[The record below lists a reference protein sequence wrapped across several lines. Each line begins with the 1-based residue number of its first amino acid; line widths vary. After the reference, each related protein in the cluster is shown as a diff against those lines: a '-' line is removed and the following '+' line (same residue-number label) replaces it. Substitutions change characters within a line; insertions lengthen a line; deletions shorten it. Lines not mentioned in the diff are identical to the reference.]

1 MRSDSSECIGTWC
14 GPLRSNSLVSYQN
27 WRLLQCI
34 QANTRNCFCA
44 QSLYSSEVS
53 QLSSNPDH
61 PPFASPEQTES
72 EVPLHCLGM
81 SGAVVD
87 GGHHLVPMRF
97 HSHPVLTRKTASG
110 SLVAQLHS
118 LLSPCQTPL
127 VTGQGLWPH
136 MCVYPWTP
144 SSSCCTLAVRLTHQH
159 LALMGMRSA
168 GRSRRRPRTSLQGR
182 AVMVVTGFS
191 EPKAQACLSSKLSTG
206 CWLQEHLPLV
216 YRWTLLGFSFC
227 LRSSEPLL
235 D

>member
-27 WRLLQCI
+27 WRPLQCI

-144 SSSCCTLAVRLTHQH
+144 FLLLHSGSEAYTSAPGFDGDEKCWQEQAQTQDQLAGSGCHGCHWLLRTQSSGL
-159 LALMGMRSA
+159 
-168 GRSRRRPRTSLQGR
+168 SLQQTEYRLLASG
-182 AVMVVTGFS
+182 ASST
-191 EPKAQACLSSKLSTG
+191 CL
-206 CWLQEHLPLV
+206 
-216 YRWTLLGFSFC
+216 
-227 LRSSEPLL
+227 
-235 D
+235 